1 MYNIKKALLVLAF
14 SALAYISNSQSLNT
28 YSPYSRFGIGVMPNR
43 GFTQNL
49 GMGGVSQAIRNP
61 YGINYLN
68 PASYS
73 AQDSMSF
80 IFDFGVQT
88 SLTSYVGYDQYLNK
102 YSSSNS
108 TGGIHHISMAFPLS
122 KKWGVAAGFAPY
134 SSVGYKMIRFETDP
148 LILSKIGRIKYEHI
162 GNGGISQAFIGTGF
176 SPLKN
181 LSVGINMLYYFGSLD
196 YNNNMIFPLTDD
208 DYTNVNYK
216 SSIAVNDISFNL
228 GFQYLIELDKE
239 NQQNLILGATVE
251 KQNKI
256 NIKHKWS
263 VEMFGNNS
271 YDSLVP
277 HQDSKSN
284 FLLPTNVNFGIA
296 YTIKDKFIGS
306 IEYFIQDWSG
316 TEAFNTNVPLTKMET
331 FRAGVEFTPN
341 IKDLRSYLKKIHYRL
356 GGYYTKTNLM
366 INSNHIS
373 DYGITFGLG
382 LPVKNKTRLNFGI
395 ELGQRGTTQN
405 YLTKENYGTVSLSLT
420 FYDYP
425 WFFKRKYN

>member
-14 SALAYISNSQSLNT
+14 STLAYISNSQSLNT
-28 YSPYSRFGIGVMPNR
+28 YSPYSRFGIGIMPNR

-88 SLTSYVGYDQYLNK
+88 SSTSYVGYDQYLNK
-102 YSSSNS
+102 YSSSSS
-108 TGGIHHISMAFPLS
+108 TGGIHHISIAFPIS

-148 LILSKIGRIKYEHI
+148 YKLSTIGRIRYEHI

-181 LSVGINMLYYFGSLD
+181 LSIGINMLYYFGSLD
-196 YNNNMIFPLTDD
+196 FKYNTIFPLTNS
-208 DYTNVNYK
+208 DYVNTYYK

-228 GFQYLIELDKE
+228 GFQYIIELDKE
-239 NQQNLILGATVE
+239 KQQNLILGATIE
-251 KQNKI
+251 KQNEI
-256 NIKHKWS
+256 NIKYKWS
-263 VEMFGNNS
+263 AEMYGEDS
-271 YDSLVP
+271 YDTLVP
-277 HQDSKSN
+277 FPDSKNN
-284 FLLPTNVNFGIA
+284 FLLPTNVNFGVA
-296 YTIKDKFIGS
+296 YSIKDKFIGS
-306 IEYFIQDWSG
+306 LEYFVQDWSK
-316 TEAFNTNVPLTKMET
+316 TESFTTNVPLTKMET
-331 FRAGVEFTPN
+331 FRAGIEYTPN

-356 GGYYTKTNLM
+356 GGYYTKSNLLV
-366 INSNHIS
+366 NSNQIS

-382 LPVKNKTRLNFGI
+382 LPVKNKTRLNI
-395 ELGQRGTTQN
+395 SLELGKRGTTEN
-405 YLTKENYGTVSLSLT
+405 YLTKETYGNVSLSLT

>member
-14 SALAYISNSQSLNT
+14 STLAYISNSQSLNT
-28 YSPYSRFGIGVMPNR
+28 YSPYSRFGIGIMPNR

-88 SLTSYVGYDQYLNK
+88 SSTSYVGYDQYLNK
-102 YSSSNS
+102 YSSSSS
-108 TGGIHHISMAFPLS
+108 TGGIHHISIAFPIS

-148 LILSKIGRIKYEHI
+148 YKLSTIGRIRYEHI

-181 LSVGINMLYYFGSLD
+181 LSIGINMLYYFGSLD
-196 YNNNMIFPLTDD
+196 FKYNTIFPLTNS
-208 DYTNVNYK
+208 DYVNTYYK

-228 GFQYLIELDKE
+228 GFQYIIELDKE
-239 NQQNLILGATVE
+239 KQQNLILGATIE
-251 KQNKI
+251 KQNEI
-256 NIKHKWS
+256 NIKYKWS
-263 VEMFGNNS
+263 AEMYGEDS
-271 YDSLVP
+271 YDTLVP
-277 HQDSKSN
+277 FPDSKNN
-284 FLLPTNVNFGIA
+284 FLLPTNVNFGVA
-296 YTIKDKFIGS
+296 YSIKDKFIGS
-306 IEYFIQDWSG
+306 LEYFVQDWSK
-316 TEAFNTNVPLTKMET
+316 TESFTTNVPLTKMET
-331 FRAGVEFTPN
+331 FRAGIEYTPN

-356 GGYYTKTNLM
+356 GGYYTKSNLLV
-366 INSNHIS
+366 NSNQIS

-382 LPVKNKTRLNFGI
+382 LPVKNKTRLNI
-395 ELGQRGTTQN
+395 SLELG
-405 YLTKENYGTVSLSLT
+405 K
-420 FYDYP
+420 
-425 WFFKRKYN
+425 